1 MNSIKQPSC
10 MGCKNELYYYE
21 RLPKRQQGVMMRPGE
36 RFCTYGKR
44 ARKFKPGDP
53 KVKVPSWCPKQKT
66 PCEVR
71 VYEFKDSG
79 AWYLYEM
86 LCRDL
91 RKEIDP
97 SGHAYAVSHEGHA
110 DLTPKAFWEQR
121 ENDREL
127 LGVEIYHQNVVEIDD
142 GLAPVCFFKANKGY
156 RVVTTFNTA
165 AARNNPRNERAK
177 ESDHGEHE

>member
-110 DLTPKAFWEQR
+110 DLTPKAFWGRRNIFGGSQSTAVNR
-121 ENDREL
+121 
-127 LGVEIYHQNVVEIDD
+127 QNVNRRKIFRLNVKFRAFVD
-142 GLAPVCFFKANKGY
+142 
-156 RVVTTFNTA
+156 FNISPDSHCLDPI
-165 AARNNPRNERAK
+165 RI
-177 ESDHGEHE
+177 